1 MLIDDMLEMIIALV
15 RLLQTVRAE
24 TRQSS
29 LYFLYCPVE
38 VRVLLLNLGAQSAE
52 KQPDRNTSTSPSQV
66 TSTNLM

>member
-1 MLIDDMLEMIIALV
+1 MLIDDMLEMFIALV

-29 LYFLYCPVE
+29 LCFLYCPVE
-38 VRVLLLNLGAQSAE
+38 VRVLLLNLGAQSDE

-66 TSTNLM
+66 T